1 MCFAVLLSSFLPAG
15 IELIPINLLSRIV
28 DKSGSNC
35 FPGSDRVGSLYTIH
49 GGKIYTLKIDSM
61 DLLISI
67 TDFFGS
73 MYRNHVFNY
82 LQRYNYWTLSV
93 CCQYYKNNM
102 VKTNKRLFNKL
113 KSTYFSFANFV
124 KALFSSRTSAKLI
137 AKQSPTYVN
146 IKILNLLKCIYLG
159 TFDHCIRA
167 D

>member
-1 MCFAVLLSSFLPAG
+1 
-15 IELIPINLLSRIV
+15 
-28 DKSGSNC
+28 
-35 FPGSDRVGSLYTIH
+35 
-49 GGKIYTLKIDSM
+49 
-61 DLLISI
+61 
-67 TDFFGS
+67 
-73 MYRNHVFNY
+73 
-82 LQRYNYWTLSV
+82 
-93 CCQYYKNNM
+93 M